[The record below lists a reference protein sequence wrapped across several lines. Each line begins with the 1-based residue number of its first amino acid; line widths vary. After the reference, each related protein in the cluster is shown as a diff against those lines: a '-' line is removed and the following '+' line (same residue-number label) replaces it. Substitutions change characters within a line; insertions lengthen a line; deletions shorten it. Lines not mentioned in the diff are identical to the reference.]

1 MKFSVHT
8 TGKLLLATR
17 RGAPFIADLR
27 VQWIR
32 IARQDHGSSQA
43 KLPTTIHL
51 LGDIDDIVS
60 REDSQDLAAAKDARF
75 ITLLNTDHQDIVT
88 DLETNVSLP
97 NVQIMNALCL
107 REEELELS
115 FDKVQEEDLNIKRI
129 IYILHGIRDYGTW
142 AERLRSVLEK
152 ELEGQ
157 GLNEVAVTPPKYGYF
172 PMAPFILYWDR
183 QRNVRKFMDEY
194 TENIAR
200 YPNAED
206 FDFIGHSN
214 GTYIL
219 ASALQRYPTLKVRNV
234 LFAGSVVPKG
244 YRWRELVDA
253 GRVSKVRNVVATGD
267 WVVAI
272 FPRFF
277 EQIAESLHIDSV
289 NKGILDIG
297 SAGFRGFD
305 DSAKVD
311 RARSICDTKFVSGM
325 HSAALDIWDERKRSA
340 IVAFAIHGRDE
351 GIIGLKNA
359 DEPWGWLDHV
369 SNMSVGVW
377 LFLAILFVCLPFYL
391 ALNFFDLKYFGI
403 YMAFLVMMLF
413 FF

>member
-1 MKFSVHT
+1 MRMKFSVHT

-32 IARQDHGSSQA
+32 IARQDHGSSQKA

-88 DLETNVSLP
+88 DLETERESSERLS
-97 NVQIMNALCL
+97 QIMNALCL

-172 PMAPFILYWDR
+172 PMALFILYWDR

-200 YPNAED
+200 YPNAV
-206 FDFIGHSN
+206 IGHSN

-289 NKGILDIG
+289 I
-297 SAGFRGFD
+297 
-305 DSAKVD
+305 
-311 RARSICDTKFVSGM
+311 RS
-325 HSAALDIWDERKRSA
+325 L
-340 IVAFAIHGRDE
+340 
-351 GIIGLKNA
+351 
-359 DEPWGWLDHV
+359 
-369 SNMSVGVW
+369 
-377 LFLAILFVCLPFYL
+377 
-391 ALNFFDLKYFGI
+391 
-403 YMAFLVMMLF
+403 
-413 FF
+413 